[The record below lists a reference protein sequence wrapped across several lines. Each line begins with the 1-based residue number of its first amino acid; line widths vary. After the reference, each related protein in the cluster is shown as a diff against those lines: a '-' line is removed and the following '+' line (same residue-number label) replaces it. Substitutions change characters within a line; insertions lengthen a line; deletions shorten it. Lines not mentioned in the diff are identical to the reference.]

1 MMNRLVKS
9 IVITV
14 LSFFSVTMIAQEND
28 KTNLW
33 KIEGDEIKTSYLFGT
48 MHLIPEKDFILKDK
62 VKTAFDSSEL
72 LVLELDMSHPEFMED
87 MMAQAYL
94 EPGTELKSFMDDSE
108 YELLDNF
115 LKEKT
120 GIGMQMYNTMKPFM
134 LMSVVLMASVDGP
147 LASFEMTLMQMAKES
162 DKQIKGLETIATQVG
177 VFDATPYERQ
187 LDDLL
192 DMIKNLDESTA
203 LFNTMA
209 QLYIS
214 EDIDALYGYMD
225 DYMNGDLEMMARFL
239 DERNNNWI
247 PEISK
252 FSKEFSTFYG
262 VGAAHL
268 AGVQGVINLLRKAG
282 YTVTPVM
289 D

>member
-1 MMNRLVKS
+1 MNSFVK
-9 IVITV
+9 IIITAV
-14 LSFFSVTMIAQEND
+14 LSFFPLTIIAQDND

-48 MHLIPEKDFILKDK
+48 MHLIPEKDFNLKDK

-72 LVLELDMSHPEFMED
+72 VVLELDMSHPEFMKD

-94 EPGTELKSFMDDSE
+94 EQGTELKSFMDDSE

-115 LKEKT
+115 LKEKM

-162 DKQIKGLETIATQVG
+162 GKQIKGLETIATQVG
-177 VFDATPYERQ
+177 VFDATPYDRQ

-192 DMIKNLDESTA
+192 DMIKNLD
-203 LFNTMA
+203 
-209 QLYIS
+209 
-214 EDIDALYGYMD
+214 
-225 DYMNGDLEMMARFL
+225 
-239 DERNNNWI
+239 
-247 PEISK
+247 
-252 FSKEFSTFYG
+252 
-262 VGAAHL
+262 
-268 AGVQGVINLLRKAG
+268 
-282 YTVTPVM
+282 
-289 D
+289 

>member
-1 MMNRLVKS
+1 MNRLVKS
-9 IVITV
+9 ILTTL
-14 LSFFSVTMIAQEND
+14 LSFLSVTMISQEND
-28 KTNLW
+28 NTNLW

-48 MHLIPEKDFILKDK
+48 MHLIPQKDFVLKDK
-62 VKTAFDSSEL
+62 VKRAFDSSAL
-72 LVLELDMSHPEFMED
+72 VVLELDMSDPGFMQD
-87 MMAQAYL
+87 MMAHAYL
-94 EPGTELKSFMDDSE
+94 EEGTELKSFMDDNE

-115 LKEKT
+115 LKDKT

-134 LMSVVLMASVDGP
+134 LMSVILMGSVDEP
-147 LASFEMTLMQMAKES
+147 LASFEVTLMQMAKES

-214 EDIDALYGYMD
+214 EDIDALYDYMD
-225 DYMNGDLEMMARFL
+225 DYMNGDMEMMARFL
-239 DERNNNWI
+239 DDRNNNWI
-247 PEISK
+247 PEITK
-252 FSKEFSTFYG
+252 LSKEASTFYG

-268 AGVQGVINLLRKAG
+268 AGDQGLIKLLRKAG

>member
-1 MMNRLVKS
+1 MNSFVK
-9 IVITV
+9 IIITAV
-14 LSFFSVTMIAQEND
+14 LSFFPLTIIAQDND

-48 MHLIPEKDFILKDK
+48 MHLIPEKDFNLKDK

-72 LVLELDMSHPEFMED
+72 VVLELDMSHPEFMKD

-94 EPGTELKSFMDDSE
+94 EQGTELKSFMDDSE

-115 LKEKT
+115 LKEKM

-162 DKQIKGLETIATQVG
+162 GKQIKGLETIATQVG
-177 VFDATPYERQ
+177 VFDATPYDRQ

-192 DMIKNLDESTA
+192 DMIKNLDDSTE

-214 EDIDALYGYMD
+214 EDIDSLYDYMD

-252 FSKEFSTFYG
+252 FSKDFSTFYG

-268 AGVQGVINLLRKAG
+268 AGGQGVINLLRKAG